1 VRDGEVNVV
10 KRVVILDPL
19 WPLEESADV
28 IATLD
33 VTLDKAA
40 EAVGDDVVAVL
51 AAPEQRIPADLL
63 SGAPN
68 VRLVGTCSTGYDN
81 IPVAE
86 LQAQGVT
93 CIHVAGYCD
102 DEVAEHTITLASALL
117 RGVHQL
123 DGFVRAGGWWPFP
136 REPRRIRGSRLG
148 IIGFGRIGRLVA
160 AQGTALGMDVV
171 AYDEYVDE
179 ATMRELGVAKVDIDT
194 LFETSDVVTLHAPLL
209 PETTKLVNARRL
221 AQMRDDAYLVN
232 CARGPLVDHAA
243 LGDALV
249 HGVIAGAAIDV
260 YPVEPPPANEPA
272 FSWPNLIVQPH
283 SAWYSPEASLKPYTR
298 QIEDLA
304 CFLRGETPT
313 GVIPGGS

>member
-1 VRDGEVNVV
+1 MS
-10 KRVVILDPL
+10 RVVILDPL

-28 IATLD
+28 LATLD
-33 VTLDKAA
+33 VVVEKAPV
-40 EAVGDDVVAVL
+40 AVGDDVVAVL
-51 AAPEQRIPADLL
+51 AAPEQRIAADLL
-63 SGAPN
+63 DRAPN

-81 IPVAE
+81 IAVDE
-86 LQAQGVT
+86 LQAQGVV
-93 CIHVAGYCD
+93 CLHVAGYCD

-148 IIGFGRIGRLVA
+148 IIGLGRIGRLVA
-160 AQGTALGMDVV
+160 VQGTALGMEVV
-171 AYDEYVDE
+171 ACDDIVEE
-179 ATMRELGVAKVDIDT
+179 SSMRTLGVAKVDLDT

-209 PETTKLVNARRL
+209 PETRHLVNARRL

-232 CARGPLVDHAA
+232 CARGPLVDHQA
-243 LGDALV
+243 LGDALL

-260 YPVEPPPANEPA
+260 YPLEPPPADEPA
-272 FSWPNLIVQPH
+272 FGWPNLIVQPH
-283 SAWYSPEASLKPYTR
+283 SAWYSPAASLAPYTR

-304 CFLRGETPT
+304 RYLRGEQPIC
-313 GVIPGGS
+313 VIPTKEA

>member
-1 VRDGEVNVV
+1 MS
-10 KRVVILDPL
+10 RVVILDPL

-28 IATLD
+28 LATLD
-33 VTLDKAA
+33 VVIEKAD
-40 EAVGDDVVAVL
+40 EAIGDDVVAVL

-63 SGAPN
+63 DRAPN
-68 VRLVGTCSTGYDN
+68 VRLVGSCSTGYDN
-81 IPVAE
+81 IAVPE
-86 LQAQGVT
+86 LQAQGVA

-102 DEVAEHTITLASALL
+102 EEVAEHTITLASALL

-123 DGFVRAGGWWPFP
+123 DGFTRDGGWWPFP

-160 AQGTALGMDVV
+160 AQGAALGMEIV
-171 AYDEYVDE
+171 ACDDFVDE
-179 ATMRELGVAKVDIDT
+179 AAMRSVGVEKVDIDT

-221 AQMRDDAYLVN
+221 AQMRDDAYLIN

-243 LGDALV
+243 LGDALT

-260 YPVEPPPANEPA
+260 YPVEPPPADEVA
-272 FSWPNLIVQPH
+272 FGWPNLIVQPH

-304 CFLRGETPT
+304 RFLRGEEPV
-313 GVIPGGS
+313 GLIPVKGA

>member
-1 VRDGEVNVV
+1 MRDGEVSVV
-10 KRVVILDPL
+10 ERVVILDPL

-28 IATLD
+28 LATLD
-33 VTLDKAA
+33 VTLEKAS

-51 AAPEQRIPADLL
+51 AAPEQRVPADLL
-63 SGAPN
+63 DRAPN

-81 IPVAE
+81 LPVPE
-86 LQAQGVT
+86 LQAQGVM

-102 DEVAEHTITLASALL
+102 EEVAEHTITLASALL

-123 DGFVRAGGWWPFP
+123 DRFTREGGWWPFP

-148 IIGFGRIGRLVA
+148 IVGFGRIGRLVA
-160 AQGTALGMDVV
+160 QQGAALGMELV
-171 AYDEYVDE
+171 ACDDYVE
-179 ATMRELGVAKVDIDT
+179 EPVMRELGVEKVDIDT

-209 PETTKLVNARRL
+209 PETRNLVNARRL
-221 AQMRDDAYLVN
+221 AQMRDDAYLIN

-243 LGDALV
+243 LGDALM

-260 YPVEPPPANEPA
+260 YPVEPPPADEPA
-272 FSWPNLIVQPH
+272 FGWPNLIVQPH
-283 SAWYSPEASLKPYTR
+283 SAWYSPAASLAPYTR
-298 QIEDLA
+298 QIDDLA
-304 CFLRGETPT
+304 RFLRGETPV

>member
-1 VRDGEVNVV
+1 MS
-10 KRVVILDPL
+10 RVVILDPL

-28 IATLD
+28 LATLD
-33 VTLDKAA
+33 VTLEKAA
-40 EAVGDDVVAVL
+40 EAVGDDVVALL
-51 AAPEQRIPADLL
+51 AAPEQRVPADLL
-63 SGAPN
+63 AHAPN

-81 IPVAE
+81 LPVAE

-123 DGFVRAGGWWPFP
+123 DGFARAGGWWPFP

-160 AQGTALGMDVV
+160 AQGAALGMEVV
-171 AYDEYVDE
+171 ACDDMVDE
-179 ATMRELGVAKVDIDT
+179 SVMRELGVAKVDVDT

-209 PETTKLVNARRL
+209 PETANLVNARRL
-221 AQMRDDAYLVN
+221 AQMRDDSYLVN
-232 CARGPLVDHAA
+232 CARGPLVDHQA
-243 LGDALV
+243 LGDALI

-260 YPVEPPPANEPA
+260 YPVEPPRADDPA
-272 FSWPNLIVQPH
+272 FGWPNLIVQPH
-283 SAWYSPEASLKPYTR
+283 AAWYSPAASLAPYTR
-298 QIEDLA
+298 QIDDLA
-304 CFLRGETPT
+304 RFLRGEEPLC
-313 GVIPGGS
+313 VIPVKES

>member
-1 VRDGEVNVV
+1 MT
-10 KRVVILDPL
+10 RVVILDPL

-28 IATLD
+28 LATLD
-33 VTLDKAA
+33 VVVEKAA
-40 EAVGDDVVAVL
+40 AASGDDVVAVL
-51 AAPEQRIPADLL
+51 AAPEQRIAADLL
-63 SGAPN
+63 EHAPN

-81 IPVAE
+81 IAVAE

-93 CIHVAGYCD
+93 CLHVAGYCD

-123 DGFVRAGGWWPFP
+123 DRFTRAGGWWPFP
-136 REPRRIRGSRLG
+136 REPRRLRGSRLG

-160 AQGTALGMDVV
+160 AQGNALGMEVV
-171 AYDEYVDE
+171 AADEFVDE
-179 ATMRELGVAKVDIDT
+179 ATMRALGVEQVDLDT

-209 PETTKLVNARRL
+209 PATRHLVNARRL
-221 AQMRDDAYLVN
+221 AQMREDAYLVN

-243 LGDALV
+243 LGEALL

-260 YPVEPPPANEPA
+260 YPSEPPPADEPA
-272 FSWPNLIVQPH
+272 FGWPNLIVQPH
-283 SAWYSPEASLKPYTR
+283 SAWYSPAASLAPYTR

-304 CFLRGETPT
+304 RFLRGEQPD
-313 GVIPGGS
+313 GVIPGGP

>member
-1 VRDGEVNVV
+1 MRTIS
-10 KRVVILDPL
+10 RVVILDPL

-28 IATLD
+28 LASLD
-33 VTLDKAA
+33 VVVEKAP
-40 EAVGDDVVAVL
+40 EAVGDDVIAVL
-51 AAPEQRIPADLL
+51 AAPEQRVPADLL
-63 SGAPN
+63 DHAPN

-81 IPVAE
+81 LPVAE

-117 RGVHQL
+117 RGVHRL
-123 DGFVRAGGWWPFP
+123 DRFTREGGWWPFP

-160 AQGTALGMDVV
+160 AQGTALGMEVVAFDDVV
-171 AYDEYVDE
+171 GEDA
-179 ATMRELGVAKVDIDT
+179 MRDLGVEKVDIDT

-209 PETTKLVNARRL
+209 PETRNLVNARRL

-243 LGDALV
+243 LGDALI

-260 YPVEPPPANEPA
+260 YPVEPPPADDPA
-272 FSWPNLIVQPH
+272 FTWPNLIVQPH
-283 SAWYSPEASLKPYTR
+283 SAWYSPAASLAPYTR
-298 QIEDLA
+298 QIDDLA
-304 CFLRGETPT
+304 RFVRGESPV

>member
-1 VRDGEVNVV
+1 MS
-10 KRVVILDPL
+10 RVIILDPL

-28 IATLD
+28 LASLD
-33 VTLDKAA
+33 VVVEKAE
-40 EAVGDDVVAVL
+40 EASGDDVIAVL

-63 SGAPN
+63 ERAPN
-68 VRLVGTCSTGYDN
+68 VRLVGSCSTGYDN
-81 IPVAE
+81 VAVPE

-123 DGFVRAGGWWPFP
+123 DGFARAGGWWPYP

-160 AQGTALGMDVV
+160 VQGTALGMDVV
-171 AYDEYVDE
+171 ACDDFVDE
-179 ATMRELGVAKVDIDT
+179 DAMRELGVTKLDLDT

-221 AQMRDDAYLVN
+221 AQMRDDAYLIN

-260 YPVEPPPANEPA
+260 FPVEPPPGDEPA
-272 FSWPNLIVQPH
+272 FGWPNLIVQPH

-298 QIEDLA
+298 QIDDLA
-304 CFLRGETPT
+304 RFLRGEEPI
-313 GVIPGGS
+313 GLIPVKGA

>member
-1 VRDGEVNVV
+1 M
-10 KRVVILDPL
+10 KRVIILDPL

-28 IATLD
+28 LATLD
-33 VTLDKAA
+33 VTLEKAST
-40 EAVGDDVVAVL
+40 VSGDDVVAVL
-51 AAPEQRIPADLL
+51 AAPEQRVPADLL
-63 SGAPN
+63 DHAPN

-81 IPVAE
+81 LPVPE
-86 LQAQGVT
+86 LQARGVT

-123 DGFVRAGGWWPFP
+123 DRFTRDGGWWPFP

-160 AQGTALGMDVV
+160 TQGAALGMEIVAFDEFVAEDV
-171 AYDEYVDE
+171 
-179 ATMRELGVAKVDIDT
+179 MRELGVEKVDIDT

-209 PETTKLVNARRL
+209 PETRNLINARRL
-221 AQMRDDAYLVN
+221 AQMRDDAYLIN

-260 YPVEPPPANEPA
+260 YPVEPPPADEPA
-272 FSWPNLIVQPH
+272 FGWPNLIVQPH
-283 SAWYSPEASLKPYTR
+283 SAWYSPAASLAPYTR
-298 QIEDLA
+298 QIDDLA
-304 CFLRGETPT
+304 RFLRGETPV
-313 GVIPGGS
+313 GVIPGGP

>member
-1 VRDGEVNVV
+1 MS
-10 KRVVILDPL
+10 RVVILDPL
-19 WPLEESADV
+19 WPLEASAAG
-28 IATLD
+28 IAGLD
-33 VTLDKAA
+33 VTLEQTA
-40 EAVGDDVVAVL
+40 EAIGDDVVAVF
-51 AAPEQRIPADLL
+51 AAPEQRVPADLL
-63 SGAPN
+63 ERAPN

-81 IPVAE
+81 LPVAE

-123 DGFVRAGGWWPFP
+123 DAFTRNGGWWPFP

-148 IIGFGRIGRLVA
+148 IVGFGRIGRLVA

-171 AYDEYVDE
+171 AFDDYVE
-179 ATMRELGVAKVDIDT
+179 ESAMREHGVAKVDIDT

-221 AQMRDDAYLVN
+221 AQMRADAYLVN

-260 YPVEPPPANEPA
+260 YPVEPPPADDPA
-272 FSWPNLIVQPH
+272 FAWPNLIVQPH
-283 SAWYSPEASLKPYTR
+283 AAWYSPAASLAPYTR
-298 QIEDLA
+298 QIDDLA
-304 CFLRGETPT
+304 RFLRGETPV
-313 GVIPGGS
+313 GVIPAKGA